1 MKTVVIH
8 QPDFLPYLGF
18 FHRLLKADLFILLDH
33 VQFVTNGSR
42 SWTHRDKIKT
52 ANGERWLTIGI
63 KKTPMGTPINEV
75 LLADTNWREE
85 NLNLLRENYRGAAHF
100 NDLLPQVEALY
111 VMPCER
117 LVEFNMASIRM
128 LLDWFAIKIEMVF
141 SSQMQPAGRK
151 NELLVGLLKEVAA
164 THYLSGIGAQTYF
177 EPEPFEQA
185 GIEVLWQDFRQ
196 PEYPQQFGEF
206 LPYLSS
212 IDLFFNCGLEQ
223 SRQILRNCL

>member
-52 ANGERWLTIGI
+52 VSGERWLTIGV

-75 LLADTNWREE
+75 LLADTNWRGE
-85 NLNLLRENYRGAAHF
+85 NLNLLRENYRNAPYF
-100 NDLLPQVEALY
+100 NELLPRVNALY
-111 VMPCER
+111 AMPCER
-117 LVEFNMASIRM
+117 LLEFNIASIQM
-128 LLDWFAIKIEMVF
+128 LLDWFDIKIEMIF
-141 SSQMQPAGRK
+141 SSQMQPTGKK
-151 NELLVGLLKEVAA
+151 NELLVDLLKKVDA
-164 THYLSGIGAQTYF
+164 THYLSGVGARAYY
-177 EPEPFEQA
+177 EPEPFAEA
-185 GIEVLWQDFRQ
+185 GIEVLWQDFKQ
-196 PEYPQQFGEF
+196 PRYLQQFGEF
-206 LPYLSS
+206 MPYLSS

-223 SRQILRNCL
+223 SRQILRSS